1 MEKSTCSI
9 VPMGELGWQQNVPN
23 MISPFFFFCEILVE
37 TISQSAGDD
46 CSIEITS

>member
-23 MISPFFFFCEILVE
+23 MISLFFCEILVE
-37 TISQSAGDD
+37 TIWQSVGDD